1 MLAESAPNISPRKDH
16 QLPFRKADSLDDVHL
31 WQNLKRDNELA
42 FSVLYKKYTQ
52 RLYSYGMH
60 SCRDH
65 DVVMDC
71 LQELFVSIWDK
82 RKTLTTVHSVSS
94 YLFKSFRRL
103 LMKKLSWRRRFLQSI
118 EANQE
123 KYFEIILPVEA
134 VIEKGEDQE
143 EQSERIRRCLVAL
156 TKRQREA
163 IFLRFYNDLS
173 YSDIASIMELQV
185 DSVYNI
191 ISKAIDSLRQK
202 LKAFIVTGLT
212 AILFIL
218 Q

>member
-1 MLAESAPNISPRKDH
+1 MLAESRPNISHRHDH
-16 QLPFRKADSLDDVHL
+16 QLPLRKADSLDDVHL
-31 WQNLKRDNELA
+31 WQNVKRDNELA

-52 RLYSYGMH
+52 RLYNYGIH
-60 SCRDH
+60 SCQDH
-65 DVVMDC
+65 DLVMDC

-82 RKTLTTVHSVSS
+82 RKNLTTVHSVSS
-94 YLFKSFRRL
+94 YLFKSFRHL
-103 LMKKLSWRRRFLQSI
+103 LMKKLSWRRRFLHTI
-118 EANQE
+118 DANQE
-123 KYFEIILPVEA
+123 KCFEIILSAEA
-134 VIEKGEDQE
+134 LIEKGEDQE
-143 EQSERIRRCLVAL
+143 EQSEKMRRCLVTL

-202 LKAFIVTGLT
+202 LKAFGVAGLST
-212 AILFIL
+212 ILFIL